1 MRNFFSYHDPAPPEA
16 HPMLELELTG
26 REKELKALNTKIRD
40 FLDSPRKH
48 QALWLNV
55 FGEEGTGKSRLIDEL
70 VYSTRADVPIRLIR
84 PRTTVNPGLPYGTF
98 SNALAAD
105 LQMALWENEYTRKEK
120 LEARLASFTALKLPV
135 ELFEAEAIL
144 PVLGQLLGVSYPV
157 EFHTGI
163 RRAGRG
169 RLLLFNAVR
178 RYLQALRAAAGG
190 DNDRPV
196 TVLHFDDLERMDLGS
211 LELLVHLIHKKEHLW
226 PLLILT
232 SSTGPYSARLDY
244 LQEFQEFSLGR
255 LSRHNCRKLLVM
267 LEEQG
272 GGGALSQ
279 HTRKALIEGTPG
291 NPLFLI
297 ESYHLLSERDSEKNS
312 STSRKEL
319 LGALKARTRAL
330 DVIDISALVRERLRP
345 LDALRRGVLQAL
357 AVLGPYASLEM
368 LAGLLSRG
376 SHRIDNLEDV
386 LDSLADHGFLTARN
400 AAGSDS
406 TLKFAHPLL
415 ADIVLDTIP
424 AERLSTLRQHCAEM
438 FYALA
443 EDEGRDMVFAAAGML
458 SGAWLLKNDWSV
470 GLLAGSGERLLAL
483 EDYQGA
489 ERSFEE
495 ALARNGLELATA
507 GGDEHAAAIHGLL
520 MVQAGRASMGDG
532 RNKKALGTLGAAHAL
547 ATGSGQPRVLYEASL
562 ALGEMMQ
569 MRGDWDGASRYFEQ
583 SRVAAFQCDDPLLKI
598 KSLLAVGNLRLKRE
612 DYEPAGKAFARA
624 LKLCGDDD
632 SPDQRLE
639 ALLGMGYI
647 QQRGGDFGTA
657 KATLEQ
663 ALELARARHDETAA
677 VTALSNMGRLLY
689 EQENTDQA
697 LQLFHKALEALRNS
711 GDLQQTGN
719 WLGYIG
725 SVYFSMQEYETAI
738 DYYRQALSLASRGGN
753 IRNQGVWL
761 ANLGNAYYE
770 IKEVAKALEHYLRAL
785 EYARE
790 EQDYSY
796 VATLLSTIGVYYYNL
811 KQYENALRYF
821 DESLHLARQTGNM
834 QITVQDLLYR
844 GELLDCLGRGK
855 DAARALEQG
864 EALALE
870 QGMDEHRAVASLF
883 RAQAHFRA
891 GRIDQARKLCAKAR
905 QRAEPTGNLK
915 LLAEIDRAME
925 AGKSNIDG

>member
-1 MRNFFSYHDPAPPEA
+1 
-16 HPMLELELTG
+16 MLELELTG
-26 REKELKALNTKIRD
+26 REKELKALSTRIRE
-40 FLDSPRKH
+40 FLDSPRKR
-48 QALWLNV
+48 QALWINV

-70 VYSTRADVPIRLIR
+70 VYSIRGDTPIRLIS
-84 PRTTVNPGLPYGTF
+84 PQTTVNPGLPYGTF

-105 LQMALWENEYTRKEK
+105 LQMAPWENEYTRKEK
-120 LEARLASFTALKLPV
+120 LESRLASFTALKLPV

-157 EFHTGI
+157 EFLTGI

-178 RYLQALRAAAGG
+178 RYLQALRAAAGSG

-196 TVLHFDDLERMDLGS
+196 TLLHFDDLERVDPGS
-211 LELLVHLIHKKEHLW
+211 LELLVHLTHKKEHLW

-244 LQEFQEFSLGR
+244 LQEFHEFSLGR
-255 LSRHNCRKLLVM
+255 LSRHNCRKLLIM
-267 LEEQG
+267 LEEKG
-272 GGGALSQ
+272 GGGTLNQ
-279 HTRKALIEGTPG
+279 NTHKALVEGTPG
-291 NPLFLI
+291 NPQFLI
-297 ESYHLLSERDSEKNS
+297 ESYHLLSERDNEKS
-312 STSRKEL
+312 SSSSRKEL

-330 DVIDISALVRERLRP
+330 DVIDIYGLVRERLRP

-357 AVLGPYASLEM
+357 TVLGPYACLEM

-376 SHRIDNLEDV
+376 SLRIDNLEDV
-386 LDSLADHGFLTARN
+386 LDSLADHGFLVPRN
-400 AAGSDS
+400 APGSDG
-406 TLKFAHPLL
+406 TLKFAHPLV

-458 SGAWLLKNDWSV
+458 SGAWLLKNDWAV
-470 GLLAGSGERLLAL
+470 ELLAGSGERLLAL
-483 EDYQGA
+483 EDYEGA
-489 ERSFEE
+489 EHSFEE
-495 ALARNGLELATA
+495 ALARNGLELAA
-507 GGDEHAAAIHGLL
+507 GGGEHAAAIHGLL
-520 MVQAGRASMGDG
+520 MVQGGRASMGAG
-532 RNKKALGTLGAAHAL
+532 RSKKALGILGAAHAL
-547 ATGSGQPRVLYEASL
+547 ASGSGQPRVLYEASL

-583 SRVAAFQCDDPLLKI
+583 SRVAAFQCDDSMLKI

-612 DYEPAGKAFARA
+612 DYVQAGKAFDKA
-624 LKLCGDDD
+624 LKLCDDEGL
-632 SPDQRLE
+632 PDQRLE

-647 QQRGGDFGTA
+647 QQRGGEFGKA

-663 ALELARARHDETAA
+663 ALDLARTRHDETAA

-697 LQLFHKALEALRNS
+697 LQLFHQALEALRNS

-738 DYYRQALSLASRGGN
+738 DYYRQALSLASHSGN

-770 IKEVAKALEHYLRAL
+770 IKEVAHALEHYLRAL

-796 VATLLSTIGVYYYNL
+796 VATLLSTIGIYYYNL
-811 KQYENALRYF
+811 KHYDNALRYF
-821 DESLHLARQTGNM
+821 EESLHLARQTGNM
-834 QITVQDLLYR
+834 QVTVQDLLYR
-844 GELLDCLGRGK
+844 GELLDCLGRGEE
-855 DAARALEQG
+855 AARAIDQG
-864 EALALE
+864 ETLAIE
-870 QGMDEHRAVASLF
+870 QGMAEHRAVASLF
-883 RAQAHFRA
+883 RARAHFRA
-891 GRIDQARKLCAKAR
+891 GRTDDAGRLCDKAR
-905 QRAEPTGNLK
+905 QLAEPTGNLK

-925 AGKSNIDG
+925 AGKGNNDGQ